1 MEEADVPNPDLQA
14 WKVTDQQVLGFL
26 LSSMMKD
33 VMSQV
38 NACRTMNETW
48 KVIEGNFTSSK
59 RARTVNLRIA
69 LTTTKKE
76 DLSMA
81 EYVSKMRF
89 LGDELTTAGKRI
101 DDDEL
106 ISYIFVGLDQEYTS
120 VITTLLVKETLT
132 VGDVYS

>member
-1 MEEADVPNPDLQA
+1 
-14 WKVTDQQVLGFL
+14 
-26 LSSMMKD
+26 
-33 VMSQV
+33 
-38 NACRTMNETW
+38 
-48 KVIEGNFTSSK
+48 VIEGNFTSAK
-59 RARTVNLRIA
+59 RARTVNLRID

-106 ISYIFVGLDQEYTS
+106 ISYIFTGLDQEYTS
-120 VITTLLVKETLT
+120 IITTLLV
-132 VGDVYS
+132 